1 MILINQLYRRISRD
15 QAKFWLKTNL
25 FSVFALSEKT
35 EPCLMISTNNVSLN
49 YGSRTIFANVTI
61 KFVPGN
67 CYGLIGANGAG
78 KSTFLKVLSGEIDEY
93 SGEVH
98 IGPGLRL
105 STLKQDHNAFDDEVV
120 LQTVI
125 MGDTA
130 LSSTIAERDAI
141 YAKPDFSDE
150 DGIKA
155 GELEEKIE
163 QLGGYEA
170 ESNVAQL
177 LSGLGIKE
185 ELHSKLMKELT
196 EAEKLKVLLAQALF
210 GNPDILLLDEPTND
224 LDIYAIQW
232 LEEWLMNFEKTV
244 IVVSHDRH
252 FLNSVCTHMA
262 DIDFG
267 KITMFAGNYDFW
279 YKSSQLI
286 RQMERD
292 QKKKAEDKAK
302 QLREFIAR
310 FSANASKSKQAT
322 SRRKALEKLEPGEMK
337 ASTRKFP
344 YVEFKPEREPGK
356 NLLTVENLSYEEN
369 GKKLLDKISF
379 ELFKDDKVAIVGD
392 ELAITKLYEILAG
405 KVEVEGKIEW
415 GVTTSRAYF
424 PADNAELFH
433 STDLSLIDW
442 LRQFSNDKDES
453 YIRGFLGR
461 MLFSGEEATKFTK
474 VLSGGEKVRMLLSKM
489 MLSGANILM
498 FDNPTSHL
506 DLEAIQ
512 ALNTAMEKFNGNI
525 LFSSHDQQLLQ
536 SVANRVFEIND
547 GKLSIYDKNYGEYK
561 SLVEA

>member
-1 MILINQLYRRISRD
+1 
-15 QAKFWLKTNL
+15 
-25 FSVFALSEKT
+25 
-35 EPCLMISTNNVSLN
+35 MISTNDVSLN

-120 LQTVI
+120 LQTAI
-125 MGDTA
+125 MGDTV

-170 ESNVAQL
+170 ESKVAQL
-177 LSGLGIKE
+177 LSGLGIQE

-232 LEEWLMNFEKTV
+232 LEEWLMSFEKTV

-252 FLNSVCTHMA
+252 FLNAVCTHMA

-279 YKSSQLI
+279 YQSSQLI
-286 RQMERD
+286 RQIERD

-322 SRRKALEKLEPGEMK
+322 SRKKALEKLEPGEMK

-344 YVEFKPEREPGK
+344 YVEFKPERESGK
-356 NLLTVENLSYEEN
+356 NLLTVENLSYEEG
-369 GKKLLDKISF
+369 GKKLLDRISF

-405 KVEVEGKIEW
+405 KVEVDSKIEW

-442 LRQFSNDKDES
+442 LRQFSNGKDES

-536 SVANRVFEIND
+536 SVANRIFEIND
-547 GKLSIYDKNYGEYK
+547 GKLNIYDKNYGEYK
-561 SLVEA
+561 SMVEA

>member
-1 MILINQLYRRISRD
+1 
-15 QAKFWLKTNL
+15 
-25 FSVFALSEKT
+25 
-35 EPCLMISTNNVSLN
+35 MISTNNVSLN

-252 FLNSVCTHMA
+252 FLNAVCTHMA

-344 YVEFKPEREPGK
+344 YVEFKPER
-356 NLLTVENLSYEEN
+356 
-369 GKKLLDKISF
+369 
-379 ELFKDDKVAIVGD
+379 
-392 ELAITKLYEILAG
+392 
-405 KVEVEGKIEW
+405 
-415 GVTTSRAYF
+415 
-424 PADNAELFH
+424 
-433 STDLSLIDW
+433 
-442 LRQFSNDKDES
+442 
-453 YIRGFLGR
+453 
-461 MLFSGEEATKFTK
+461 
-474 VLSGGEKVRMLLSKM
+474 
-489 MLSGANILM
+489 
-498 FDNPTSHL
+498 
-506 DLEAIQ
+506 
-512 ALNTAMEKFNGNI
+512 
-525 LFSSHDQQLLQ
+525 
-536 SVANRVFEIND
+536 
-547 GKLSIYDKNYGEYK
+547 
-561 SLVEA
+561 

>member
-1 MILINQLYRRISRD
+1 
-15 QAKFWLKTNL
+15 
-25 FSVFALSEKT
+25 
-35 EPCLMISTNNVSLN
+35 
-49 YGSRTIFANVTI
+49 
-61 KFVPGN
+61 
-67 CYGLIGANGAG
+67 
-78 KSTFLKVLSGEIDEY
+78 
-93 SGEVH
+93 
-98 IGPGLRL
+98 
-105 STLKQDHNAFDDEVV
+105 
-120 LQTVI
+120 
-125 MGDTA
+125 
-130 LSSTIAERDAI
+130 
-141 YAKPDFSDE
+141 
-150 DGIKA
+150 
-155 GELEEKIE
+155 
-163 QLGGYEA
+163 
-170 ESNVAQL
+170 
-177 LSGLGIKE
+177 
-185 ELHSKLMKELT
+185 
-196 EAEKLKVLLAQALF
+196 
-210 GNPDILLLDEPTND
+210 
-224 LDIYAIQW
+224 
-232 LEEWLMNFEKTV
+232 MNFEKTV

-252 FLNSVCTHMA
+252 FLNAVCTHMA

-286 RQMERD
+286 RQIERD

-322 SRRKALEKLEPGEMK
+322 SRKKALEKLEPGEMK

-344 YVEFKPEREPGK
+344 YVEFKPERESGK
-356 NLLTVENLSYEEN
+356 NLLTVENLSYEED
-369 GKKLLDKISF
+369 GKKLLDRISF

-405 KVEVEGKIEW
+405 KVEVDSKIEW
-415 GVTTSRAYF
+415 GVTTSWAYF

-536 SVANRVFEIND
+536 SVANRIFEIND

>member
-1 MILINQLYRRISRD
+1 M
-15 QAKFWLKTNL
+15 TL
-25 FSVFALSEKT
+25 FSVFVLSEKI
-35 EPCLMISTNNVSLN
+35 EPCPMISTNNVSLN

-67 CYGLIGANGAG
+67 CYGLIGANGSG

-105 STLKQDHNAFDDEVV
+105 STLQQDHNVFDDEIV

-125 MGDTA
+125 MGDTV
-130 LSSTIAERDAI
+130 LSSTIAKRDAI

-252 FLNSVCTHMA
+252 FLNAVCTHMA

-292 QKKKAEDKAK
+292 QKKKAEDRAK

-322 SRRKALEKLEPGEMK
+322 SRRKALEKLELGEMK

-356 NLLTVENLSYEEN
+356 NLLTVENLSYEED
-369 GKKLLDKISF
+369 GKKLLDAISF

-392 ELAITKLYEILAG
+392 ELAVTKLYEILAG
-405 KVEVEGKIEW
+405 KIEVDSKIEW

-525 LFSSHDQQLLQ
+525 LFSSYDQQLLQ
-536 SVANRVFEIND
+536 SVANRIFEIND
-547 GKLSIYDKNYGEYK
+547 GKLSIYDKNYSEYK